1 MLRRAPWTRT
11 SPANLA
17 PHHVSNGPALAV
29 TGSVTKESWSLW
41 STGLFSLQDE
51 LLQVEFLGLRTSGFT
66 RLMGHLVFCHSRSC
80 GRRRPRPSSCPRCIQ
95 NRGLLSCGR
104 RGGNAP
110 SPQLPK
116 ASVSPAVLPSGTPG
130 SEICVPRRLFVL
142 FCFVLFYCCG
152 CVF

>member
-1 MLRRAPWTRT
+1 MARGGTRYTWLSQSSLLRARLSLMLWRAPWTRA

-29 TGSVTKESWSLW
+29 TGSVTKVSWSLW

-80 GRRRPRPSSCPRCIQ
+80 GRRRPRPSSCPRCTEPRTIFLWMPGRQ
-95 NRGLLSCGR
+95 RTEPPAAKGVCEPCG
-104 RGGNAP
+104 
-110 SPQLPK
+110 
-116 ASVSPAVLPSGTPG
+116 PAVRDVGK
-130 SEICVPRRLFVL
+130 
-142 FCFVLFYCCG
+142 
-152 CVF
+152 